1 MDSTPTVGAAW
12 SMYSP
17 TNLSE
22 TFQDDLFF
30 GTEGVYRSGV
40 AHDLRMMSNVDIFLE
55 AKQVLHVFSFG
66 IKRSLAIWSLLKG
79 CSSITYQMGSQLLCL
94 FGH

>member
-55 AKQVLHVFSFG
+55 AKQVLHVFF
-66 IKRSLAIWSLLKG
+66 LWN
-79 CSSITYQMGSQLLCL
+79 
-94 FGH
+94 